1 MFLDIV
7 LLTPNHP
14 ITTLKSH
21 ISSQPTLT
29 FLVFRSFSTEYS
41 LCCKASW
48 EWVLPLY
55 AHDLPGIPLL
65 RETLP
70 SLSIFLPLC
79 PSLPPSLSLLVPL
92 FLARIKS
99 RKANHRKQEEKSY
112 LAQLSAR
119 SNF

>member
-29 FLVFRSFSTEYS
+29 FLVFLSFSTEYS

-48 EWVLPLY
+48 EWVLPFY

-70 SLSIFLPLC
+70 SLSISLPLC

-92 FLARIKS
+92 FLQES
-99 RKANHRKQEEKSY
+99 RAGKLTTGNKKE
-112 LAQLSAR
+112 
-119 SNF
+119 NPI